1 MNGMIT
7 FILGGSRSGKSSFAL
22 ERASTISGSK
32 AFIATA
38 QAFDDE
44 MQERIERHKQER
56 SHEWMTFEEQLA
68 LPSLI
73 SRMHSGYDV
82 ILIDC
87 LTLWLSNLMM
97 NNADV
102 EAEIESFLSSASD
115 CPSCLFVVSNEV
127 GMGIV
132 PENALARKFRDF
144 AGTLNRRMAEIADEV
159 YLITA
164 GISMKIKANK

>member
-1 MNGMIT
+1 MSGTIT

-22 ERASTISGSK
+22 ERASAIAGSK

-44 MQERIERHKQER
+44 MKDRIERHKQER
-56 SHEWMTFEEQLA
+56 PPEWKTFEEHFA

-73 SRMHSGYDV
+73 DGMRNGYDV
-82 ILIDC
+82 VLVDC

-102 EAEIESFLSSASD
+102 EAKIVSFVSSAIA
-115 CPSCLFVVSNEV
+115 CPASLFVVSNEV

-144 AGTLNRRMAEIADEV
+144 AGTLNRRVAEIADEV
-159 YLITA
+159 YLVTA
-164 GISMKIKANK
+164 GIPMKIKANK

>member
-1 MNGMIT
+1 VNGMIT

-22 ERASTISGSK
+22 ERASSISGPK

-44 MQERIERHKQER
+44 MKERIERHKQQR
-56 SHEWMTFEEQLA
+56 SPEWRTFEEHFA

-73 SRMHSGYDV
+73 GSMRNGYDV
-82 ILIDC
+82 VLIDC
-87 LTLWLSNLMM
+87 LTLWLSNLLM

-102 EAEIESFLSSASD
+102 EAEIKSFLSSAIACRAS
-115 CPSCLFVVSNEV
+115 LFVVSNEV

-132 PENALARKFRDF
+132 PENALAREFRDF

-159 YLITA
+159 YLVTA
-164 GISMKIKANK
+164 GIPIKIKASK